1 MVSYIETME
10 GIQMKRFDTIDD
22 LINDLGIGRAT
33 VYRRAKR
40 FGISLSNV
48 SEGISDEDYL
58 KLTKPLQKNN
68 HVENFENNEKY
79 RIEVLSLKENIE
91 TLETEI
97 KSQNKRY
104 EDERKRNDQRETEL
118 LEKLSNEQNLLSQS
132 QQLQLLTEQRL
143 HDAENRI
150 KLLESPKQ
158 EQKKGFW
165 ARLFG

>member
-1 MVSYIETME
+1 
-10 GIQMKRFDTIDD
+10 
-22 LINDLGIGRAT
+22 L
-33 VYRRAKR
+33 
-40 FGISLSNV
+40 
-48 SEGISDEDYL
+48 
-58 KLTKPLQKNN
+58 
-68 HVENFENNEKY
+68 ENNEKY

-91 TLETEI
+91 TLETKI